1 MLLWA
6 LLVVLAA
13 CVIAWTVWPLEGVMI
28 ELVPLVFAG
37 ALFVI
42 ICAIEARQ

>member
-28 ELVPLVFAG
+28 ELYPLREMVTLV
-37 ALFVI
+37 ALATAF
-42 ICAIEARQ
+42 